1 MRTIKLA
8 ASVCALLAAVML
20 TGCDNSHSKKFYSDA
35 DIPEQVIA
43 DNVTVTTE
51 FPEYDGDV
59 ERINVTIVNDG
70 DTEFCFGEQYSLQ
83 KLEDGEWRYIVV
95 SGAFILLESSCNASE
110 TNDHTFDLKD
120 HVKLPLPSG
129 SYRIGVGFS
138 PHPSEFS
145 RIAYAEFSVK

>member
-1 MRTIKLA
+1 MRKIKLA

-20 TGCDNSHSKKFYSDA
+20 TGCDNSRPKKFYSDA

-43 DNVTVTTE
+43 DDVTASTE

-70 DTEFCFGEQYSLQ
+70 DTDFSFGKQYSLQ
-83 KLEDGEWRYIVV
+83 KMEDGEWRYIVV
-95 SGAFILLESSCNASE
+95 SGAFTLLEYSCKASE

-129 SYRIGVGFS
+129 SYRIGIGFS
-138 PHPSEFS
+138 PHPNEFA